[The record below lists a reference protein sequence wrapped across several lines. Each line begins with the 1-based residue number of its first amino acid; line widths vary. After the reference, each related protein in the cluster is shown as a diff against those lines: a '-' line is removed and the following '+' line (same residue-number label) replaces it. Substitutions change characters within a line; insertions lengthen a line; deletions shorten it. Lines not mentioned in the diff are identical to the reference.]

1 MTRRTAILVSLSALV
16 IAACSGGSS
25 GPSTEGLSESA
36 LRGLELSQAKGCA
49 SCHGSD
55 FGGGTGPTWQGIVGT
70 TAALRGGSSV
80 VVDRDYLVE
89 SIRNPDAKK
98 RVGYAAQMPMVNLTD
113 DEVAAI
119 VDYIEALSQ

>member
-1 MTRRTAILVSLSALV
+1 MTRRTPFFVAVSALL
-16 IAACSGGSS
+16 IAACSGGGS

-55 FGGGTGPTWQGIVGT
+55 FGGGTGPTWQGIIGT
-70 TAALRGGSSV
+70 TAVLRGGSSV

-89 SIRNPDAKK
+89 SIVNPDAKK